1 VLWTATYDRRTAD
14 VFAVQEEIAREIVAA
29 LPEPVGGHTARTTAI
44 QTRDLETYERYLKGR
59 YFLGRRT
66 PPDLRRAAAYFE
78 QAVARDSAYAQ
89 AYAGLADA
97 RVLLVLLGD
106 SPPREELPQARLAV
120 AKAIRLDSTLSEA
133 YAASSNIIE
142 GFDWDSVGSERASM
156 RAIALDP
163 GNVTAHLFRGIH
175 LLNRGRLVD
184 AVSEL
189 TLARTLD
196 PLSAPV
202 RMQLGRAYTTA
213 RRSDDAVASLR
224 IAVELNPEFAAAYL
238 SLGDALLQQRRTSE
252 ALTAFRRAASLNGG
266 RDSAQLAYGL
276 AVTGERAAAQAI
288 LAALLA
294 PSRHKYIPPIP
305 VARAF
310 AGLGDRKSA
319 LQWLERAVD
328 EGAAQAR
335 GINAMPVFD
344 FLHDDPRWV
353 SLLRRLHLPA

>member
-1 VLWTATYDRRTAD
+1 MVG
-14 VFAVQEEIAREIVAA
+14 FA
-29 LPEPVGGHTARTTAI
+29 G
-44 QTRDLETYERYLKGR
+44 
-59 YFLGRRT
+59 
-66 PPDLRRAAAYFE
+66 FE

-106 SPPREELPQARLAV
+106 SPPGEELPQARLAV

-133 YAASSNIIE
+133 YSASSNIIE

-163 GNVTAHLFRGIH
+163 GNAAAHLFRGIH
-175 LLNRGRLVD
+175 LLNRGRHVD
-184 AVSEL
+184 AISEL
-189 TLARTLD
+189 TFARALD

-202 RMQLGRAYTTA
+202 RMQLGRAYITA
-213 RRSDDAVASLR
+213 RRPDDAVASLR
-224 IAVELNPEFAAAYL
+224 IAVELNPEFSAAYL
-238 SLGDALLQQRRTSE
+238 SLGDALLQQGRAND
-252 ALTAFRRAASLNGG
+252 ALAAFRRAAALNGG

-276 AVTGERAAAQAI
+276 AVTGERPAAQAI

-294 PSRHKYIPPIP
+294 PTRHKYLPPIP

-310 AGLGDRKSA
+310 AGLGDKESA
-319 LQWLERAVD
+319 FQWLERAVAD
-328 EGAAQAR
+328 HAAQAR
-335 GINAMPVFD
+335 GINAVPAFD
-344 FLHDDPRWV
+344 FLHDDARWA